1 MFLIYVANLH
11 IIYQNTT
18 FVFMFKEILEIAK
31 YTLPALVVFA
41 TAFYTIQSFLK
52 NQFKIQ
58 EIKLKENSK
67 HLTAPIQ
74 LQAYERLA
82 LLMERI
88 DLFSLLQRLRVQ
100 NMTVA
105 EFQLT
110 MINQIRMEWEHN
122 LSQQI
127 YVSNEIWNMA
137 RSAKEETIMI
147 INKFGMQLP
156 PQAPSKEL
164 SRLIYEYLNE
174 MDGKPASMRTL
185 EALKN
190 EANSI
195 L

>member
-1 MFLIYVANLH
+1 
-11 IIYQNTT
+11 
-18 FVFMFKEILEIAK
+18 MFKEILEILK
-31 YTLPALVVFA
+31 YTLPALIVFA
-41 TAFYTIQSFLK
+41 TAYYAIQSFLK
-52 NQFKIQ
+52 NQLKIQ
-58 EIKLKENSK
+58 EVKLKENTR
-67 HLTAPIQ
+67 HLTAPIR

-88 DLFSLLQRLRVQ
+88 DLFSLLQRVRTQ

-105 EFQLT
+105 DLQLM

-127 YVSNEIWNMA
+127 YVSNEIWSMV

-164 SRLIYEYLNE
+164 GKLIYEYLNE
-174 MDGKPASMRTL
+174 LEGKPASMRTL
-185 EALKN
+185 DELKK
-190 EANSI
+190 ESMMI